1 MAPER
6 PRHARLFIRHD
17 GQRAIVAIVHFSAEG
32 VLYEAPGP
40 LVLTKWD
47 PEILGDAVQTAL
59 LQSSTVPFDPRSR
72 KDIASPVLLASGEPS
87 PRAFIS
93 RYSQIDL
100 SGEDK
105 TNTVFRIEGRP
116 LEEHELVLTARI
128 GATPFAADLGR
139 LLTRVADACRNRR
152 F

>member
-1 MAPER
+1 VPPDR
-6 PRHARLFIRHD
+6 PKHSRLFVRQD
-17 GQRAIVAIVHFSAEG
+17 GQRAIVAIVHFSQEG

-40 LVLTKWD
+40 LTLSKWD

-72 KDIASPVLLASGEPS
+72 KDIVSPVLQASGEPS

-93 RYSQIDL
+93 RYCQIDVF
-100 SGEDK
+100 GEDK

-116 LEEHELVLTARI
+116 LEEHELVLSARI

-139 LLTRVADACRNRR
+139 LLTRVADACRHRK